1 MPVEL
6 AISEARILSFLLV
19 LSRMSGLL
27 IFLPI
32 PGLRALPES
41 VRPLVAIA
49 LTVPLLARA
58 PSLPPGEVSSGLML
72 MWCLSELCFG
82 LLWGLAV
89 HFLIEAFVLGAQFLA
104 LQAGFGYA
112 SIIDPS
118 TQADA
123 GLLQILAQLIASL
136 LFFATGM
143 HRQVLYLMGE
153 SIARVPPGSY
163 LADVS
168 AANQLVQLGAS
179 MFEIAARLSMP
190 LIALLLLIDLSLAL
204 LGRVQ
209 SQLQLL
215 SMIFPAKL
223 LLSLFVLGMMSTTYV
238 RLYEI
243 FGDKVVAFLEGTLQM
258 AVGAAARGNLLG
270 GG

>member
-1 MPVEL
+1 MPVDL
-6 AISEARILSFLLV
+6 ALSEARILSFLLV

-58 PSLPPGEVSSGLML
+58 PSLPPGEVSTGTLL
-72 MWCLSELCFG
+72 VWCLSELCFG

-123 GLLQILAQLIASL
+123 GLLQVLAQLIASL

-143 HRQVLYLMGE
+143 HRQVLYLLGE
-153 SIARVPPGSY
+153 SITRVPPGSY
-163 LADVS
+163 TPDVA
-168 AANQLVQLGAS
+168 AANQLVQLGTS

-223 LLSLFVLGMMSTTYV
+223 LLSLFVLGLMSTTYV

-243 FGDKVVAFLEGTLQM
+243 FGGKVLAFLESSLRM
-258 AVGAAARGNLLG
+258 AVGAAARGNLAG
-270 GG
+270 G

>member
-6 AISEARILSFLLV
+6 LFTEAEIVRFLLV
-19 LSRMSGLL
+19 LSRMAGLL

-41 VRPLVAIA
+41 IRPLVAVA
-49 LTVPLLARA
+49 LTMPLLGKA
-58 PSLPPGEVSSGLML
+58 PPAPAGEVDAASVLV
-72 MWCLSELCFG
+72 WCLAELCFG

-104 LQAGFGYA
+104 LQAGYGYA

-123 GLLQILAQLIASL
+123 GLLQILAQLVASL

-143 HRQVLYLMGE
+143 HRQILFLMGE
-153 SIARVPPGSY
+153 SLVRIPPGTY
-163 LADVS
+163 IPNVS
-168 AANQLVQLGAS
+168 TANQLIDLGTA
-179 MFEIAARLSMP
+179 MLEIATRLSLP
-190 LIALLLLIDLSLAL
+190 LIGLLLLIDLSLAL

-209 SQLQLL
+209 AQLQML
-215 SMIFPAKL
+215 SMAFPAKL

-243 FGDKVVAFLEGTLQM
+243 FGDRVVAFLD
-258 AVGAAARGNLLG
+258 GATRLAAQAPLG

>member
-1 MPVEL
+1 M
-6 AISEARILSFLLV
+6 AISQDRIIGFLLV

-49 LTVPLLARA
+49 FTLPLLARA
-58 PSLPPGEVSSGLML
+58 PGLPAGGINTGQVLL
-72 MWCLSELCFG
+72 WCLSEVAFG

-112 SIIDPS
+112 SMIDPS

-136 LFFATGM
+136 LFFATGL
-143 HRQVLYLMGE
+143 HRQVLFLLSE
-153 SIARVPPGSY
+153 SIARIPPGSY
-163 LADVS
+163 IPDV
-168 AANQLVQLGAS
+168 AGANQLVSLGAS

-190 LIALLLLIDLSLAL
+190 LIALLLLIDISLAL

-238 RLYEI
+238 RIYEI
-243 FGDKVVAFLEGTLQM
+243 FGVEVLAFLEGTLRM
-258 AVGAAARGNLLG
+258 GGAATPG
-270 GG
+270 GGLPGGG

>member
-6 AISEARILSFLLV
+6 LFTEAEIVRFLLV
-19 LSRMSGLL
+19 LSRMAGLL

-41 VRPLVAIA
+41 IRPLVAVA
-49 LTVPLLARA
+49 LTIPLLGKA
-58 PSLPPGEVSSGLML
+58 PPASAGEVDAGAMFV
-72 MWCLSELCFG
+72 WCLAELCFG

-123 GLLQILAQLIASL
+123 GLLQILAQLVASL

-143 HRQVLYLMGE
+143 HRQILFLMGE
-153 SIARVPPGSY
+153 SLARIPPGTYIPS
-163 LADVS
+163 VTT
-168 AANQLVQLGAS
+168 ANQLIDLGTA
-179 MFEIAARLSMP
+179 MIEIATRLSLP
-190 LIALLLLIDLSLAL
+190 LIGLLLLIDLSLAL

-209 SQLQLL
+209 AQLQML
-215 SMIFPAKL
+215 SMAFPAKL

-243 FGDKVVAFLEGTLQM
+243 FGDQVVAFLD
-258 AVGAAARGNLLG
+258 GATRLAAQAPVG

>member
-6 AISEARILSFLLV
+6 LFTEAEIVRFLLV
-19 LSRMSGLL
+19 LSRMAGLL

-32 PGLRALPES
+32 PGLRAFPES
-41 VRPLVAIA
+41 IRPLVAVA
-49 LTVPLLARA
+49 LTVPLLAKA
-58 PSLPPGEVSSGLML
+58 SPLPAAEVDGAGVFV
-72 MWCLSELCFG
+72 WCLAELCFG

-89 HFLIEAFVLGAQFLA
+89 HYLIEAFVLGAQFLA
-104 LQAGFGYA
+104 LQAGYGYA

-123 GLLQILAQLIASL
+123 GLLQILAQLVASL

-143 HRQVLYLMGE
+143 HRQILFLMGE
-153 SIARVPPGSY
+153 SLVRIPPGTY
-163 LADVS
+163 IPNVTT
-168 AANQLVQLGAS
+168 ANQLIDLGTE
-179 MFEIAARLSMP
+179 MIEIATRLSLP
-190 LIALLLLIDLSLAL
+190 LIGLLLLIDISLAL

-209 SQLQLL
+209 AQLQML
-215 SMIFPAKL
+215 SMAFPAKL

-243 FGDKVVAFLEGTLQM
+243 FGDRVVAFLD
-258 AVGAAARGNLLG
+258 GATRLAAQAPLG

>member
-6 AISEARILSFLLV
+6 LFTEAGILRFLLV
-19 LSRMSGLL
+19 LSRMAGLL
-27 IFLPI
+27 IFLPV

-41 VRPLVAIA
+41 IRPLVAVA
-49 LTVPLLARA
+49 LTVPLLGLA
-58 PSLPPGEVSSGLML
+58 PPLPVGAADAGSMVL
-72 MWCLSELCFG
+72 WCLAELCFG

-89 HFLIEAFVLGAQFLA
+89 HFLIEAFVLGAQFLT
-104 LQAGFGYA
+104 LQAGYGYA
-112 SIIDPS
+112 SVIDPS

-123 GLLQILAQLIASL
+123 GLLQILAQLVASL

-143 HRQVLYLMGE
+143 HRQILFLMAD
-153 SIARVPPGSY
+153 SLVRIPPGTY
-163 LADVS
+163 IPTVAT
-168 AANQLVQLGAS
+168 ANELIELGTV
-179 MFEIAARLSMP
+179 MIEIATRLSLP
-190 LIALLLLIDLSLAL
+190 LIGLLLLIDLSLAL

-209 SQLQLL
+209 AQLQML
-215 SMIFPAKL
+215 SMAFPAKL

-243 FGDKVVAFLEGTLQM
+243 FGGRVIAFLEGATRM
-258 AVGAAARGNLLG
+258 AAQSTRG